1 MVQDL
6 QAVNAAVIQRAP
18 IVPDPS
24 TLLNDIRPDG
34 KFFSVIDISNAF
46 FSIPV
51 HPDSQFWFAFT
62 FQGKQ
67 YTWTR
72 LPQGYCESPTIFS
85 QVMSSCM
92 SKFNPPRDSQIL
104 LYVDDILL
112 VSDTEEHCLID
123 TMALLEFLAD
133 QGHKVSKKKLQLV
146 KQQVTYLGHS
156 LTAEERKIL
165 PDRKQAIM
173 NAPKPETKKQMM
185 SFLGMINFCRS
196 WICDYAEKVAP
207 LQALIYTEQMSM
219 QDKS

>member
-1 MVQDL
+1 MESSL
-6 QAVNAAVIQRAP
+6 
-18 IVPDPS
+18 
-24 TLLNDIRPDG
+24 
-34 KFFSVIDISNAF
+34 SVIDIINAF

-85 QVMSSCM
+85 QVMSACM

-123 TMALLEFLAD
+123 TMALLDFLAD

-146 KQQVTYLGHS
+146 KHQVTYLGHS
-156 LTAEERKIL
+156 LTAEGRKIMNHGN
-165 PDRKQAIM
+165 QAG
-173 NAPKPETKKQMM
+173 NHECTQTRDKK
-185 SFLGMINFCRS
+185 N
-196 WICDYAEKVAP
+196 K
-207 LQALIYTEQMSM
+207 
-219 QDKS
+219 